1 MSLLRD
7 GEPEVLHRAHRT
19 VRTLSPGEG
28 PFPGRLVTDARE
40 EVRVCTDAAGLAG
53 WSGWRYAGA
62 EHIVGPVDL
71 VRRSD
76 GHDVLLPW
84 CVQTVEQALRMRRAA
99 EAPLAAGE
107 TTTLVASVLR
117 GLVEAG
123 EDAVSGGWWLTA
135 DGRPMFVIGRGPSI
149 QEATR
154 GMIESLAAQARDRAL
169 GRLLQRIVEGLGEDR
184 RLLPHR
190 AGGWERELLELAA
203 PKPLGGAGD
212 RGVGVDAAV
221 PQPPAPARVRDLRRV
236 VEEDP
241 RARSVVAEDRSHPN
255 RSRRPRLRFLWRASD
270 DPGEGAWSAWR
281 GSTVSSMRPGDV
293 LRAVGE
299 RMSSALR
306 RLRRARPASP
316 PAASTLERRWRR
328 PVLAAGAVAV
338 AVSAAGML
346 WPSAPSVGGTEPP
359 PEASTPSG
367 NAASSV
373 PGASPAADAEKS
385 LVVASPSPMLEE
397 TASPLDAVPALLS
410 AAEACEA
417 TEQADACARAWVPE
431 ILDTGSP
438 GSGRA
443 IAVDGE
449 AVLIEDYGDVAA
461 VRLDREGGASQ
472 MLVLVRTDDGWR
484 IRDAYDVG
492 DPPSEEAGPEGQT
505 PS

>member
-1 MSLLRD
+1 MSHLRD
-7 GEPEVLHRAHRT
+7 SEPEALHRAHRT
-19 VRTLSPGEG
+19 VRTLNPGEG

-40 EVRVCTDAAGLAG
+40 EVRVCTDAAGLVG

-71 VRRSD
+71 LRRSD

-84 CVQTVEQALRMRRAA
+84 CVQTVEQALRMRRAG

-123 EDAVSGGWWLTA
+123 EDTLSGGWWLTA
-135 DGRPMFVIGRGPSI
+135 DGRPMFVIGRGSSI
-149 QEATR
+149 EEATR
-154 GMIESLAAQARDRAL
+154 GIIDALASQARDRAL
-169 GRLLQRIVEGLGEDR
+169 GRLLQRIGEGLGDDR
-184 RLLPHR
+184 RRLPHR
-190 AGGWERELLELAA
+190 AGGWERELLEIAA

-212 RGVGVDAAV
+212 CGVGVDAAV
-221 PQPPAPARVRDLRRV
+221 LQSPTPARVRDLRRA
-236 VEEDP
+236 VEEDA
-241 RARSVVAEDRSHPN
+241 RARSLVAEDHALPS
-255 RSRRPRLRFLWRASD
+255 RSRRPRLRFLRRASD
-270 DPGEGAWSAWR
+270 DLGAGTWSARR
-281 GSTVSSMRPGDV
+281 GSSVSPMRPGDV
-293 LRAVGE
+293 LRAVGA
-299 RMSSALR
+299 RMSSALG
-306 RLRRARPASP
+306 RLRRPRTAVASAP
-316 PAASTLERRWRR
+316 ERRWRR
-328 PVLAAGAVAV
+328 PVLAAAVVAV

-367 NAASSV
+367 NAGSSV

-385 LVVASPSPMLEE
+385 LVVASPSPMPEE
-397 TASPLDAVPALLS
+397 TASPLGAVPALLS

-417 TEQADACARAWVPE
+417 TALADACAGAWVPE
-431 ILDTGSP
+431 LRDTGSP
-438 GSGRA
+438 GTGRA
-443 IAVDGE
+443 IAVDGD

-472 MLVLVRTDDGWR
+472 MLVIVRTDDGWR

>member
-1 MSLLRD
+1 MSHLRD
-7 GEPEVLHRAHRT
+7 GESEALHRAHRT
-19 VRTLSPGEG
+19 VRTLNPGEG

-40 EVRVCTDAAGLAG
+40 EVRVCTDAAGLVG

-84 CVQTVEQALRMRRAA
+84 CVQTVEQALRMRRAG

-123 EDAVSGGWWLTA
+123 EDTLSGGWWLTA
-135 DGRPMFVIGRGPSI
+135 DGRPMFVIGRGSSI
-149 QEATR
+149 EEATR
-154 GMIESLAAQARDRAL
+154 GIIDALASQTRDRAL
-169 GRLLQRIVEGLGEDR
+169 GRLLQRIGEGLGDDR
-184 RLLPHR
+184 RRLPHR

-203 PKPLGGAGD
+203 PKPLAGA
-212 RGVGVDAAV
+212 AT
-221 PQPPAPARVRDLRRV
+221 QPPTPVRARELRRV
-236 VEEDP
+236 VEED
-241 RARSVVAEDRSHPN
+241 ARTRSLVAEDHALPS
-255 RSRRPRLRFLWRASD
+255 RSRRPRLRFLRRASD
-270 DPGEGAWSAWR
+270 DLGAGTWPARSER
-281 GSTVSSMRPGDV
+281 TVSSRLSGVFLRP
-293 LRAVGE
+293 VGA
-299 RMSSALR
+299 RMWSALR
-306 RLRRARPASP
+306 RLRGSRPASP
-316 PAASTLERRWRR
+316 PAASAPERRWRR

-385 LVVASPSPMLEE
+385 LVVASPSPMPEE

-417 TEQADACARAWVPE
+417 TEQADACAGAWVPE
-431 ILDTGSP
+431 LRDTGSP
-438 GSGRA
+438 GAGRA
-443 IAVDGE
+443 IAVDGD